1 MYIIMYSYDYL
12 FFLLIEVFNDDTDEQ
27 IQGKKWT
34 EYDKEDEV
42 QVHVNIDFSLG
53 LLVNLL
59 IIKKHQILAVITV
72 IYLPAHWGR
81 TTPSVLSN
89 FCDHAFV
96 KRLVIPVILKI
107 MRGSRTERG
116 GGSDLPGKLKFTSLS
131 SFTKTGLLTH
141 PPPRQT
147 QLFFGP
153 PPPSEKKIL
162 DQHMKST

>member
-1 MYIIMYSYDYL
+1 MYSYDYL
-12 FFLLIEVFNDDTDEQ
+12 FFLLIEVFNDDTNEQ
-27 IQGKKWT
+27 IQGKEWT

-53 LLVNLL
+53 LLINLL

-72 IYLPAHWGR
+72 IYLPAHWER

-116 GGSDLPGKLKFTSLS
+116 GSDLPGKLKFTSLS
-131 SFTKTGLLTH
+131 NFTKTGLLTH

-153 PPPSEKKIL
+153 SPPSEKKY
-162 DQHMKST
+162 

>member
-1 MYIIMYSYDYL
+1 MYSYDYL

-27 IQGKKWT
+27 IQGKEWT

-59 IIKKHQILAVITV
+59 IIKKHQIVAVITV
-72 IYLPAHWGR
+72 IYLPAHWER

-116 GGSDLPGKLKFTSLS
+116 GSDLPGKLKFTSLS
-131 SFTKTGLLTH
+131 NFTKTGLLTH

-162 DQHMKST
+162 DQHMKLT

>member
-1 MYIIMYSYDYL
+1 MYSYDYL

-27 IQGKKWT
+27 IQGKEWT

-59 IIKKHQILAVITV
+59 IIKKHQIFAVITV
-72 IYLPAHWGR
+72 IYLPAHWER

-96 KRLVIPVILKI
+96 KCLVIPVILKI

-131 SFTKTGLLTH
+131 NFTKTGLLTH

-153 PPPSEKKIL
+153 SPPSEKKY
-162 DQHMKST
+162 